1 MKNGNGKNSGP
12 VVEEGEEES
21 GNGQG
26 RANKLIRQIHQKSK

>member
-26 RANKLIRQIHQKSK
+26 RAKLIRQIHQKSK